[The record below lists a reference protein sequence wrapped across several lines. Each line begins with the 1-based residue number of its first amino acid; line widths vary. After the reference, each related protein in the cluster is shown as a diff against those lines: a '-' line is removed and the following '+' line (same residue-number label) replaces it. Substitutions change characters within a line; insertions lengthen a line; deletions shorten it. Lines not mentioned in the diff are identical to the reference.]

1 MSREESAKK
10 RTSQRQQHEQ
20 ESYNTIHLTQFATT
34 TTTTTMRFTSCLL
47 AAVLASQTAAF
58 TSVRPAGW
66 VATTTRTSSLFATAP
81 VDTGFIA
88 TELRGAAMKL
98 HTTRQAPKEGKVK
111 AQEPQEKYVP
121 THDDYLHFLV
131 DSQYVYQA
139 LEDIVNEKDE
149 LKQYRNTGLERTSC
163 LETDIDFMM
172 KEYNLARPEVGD
184 FGKRYADEI
193 RSITS
198 IPEFMCHYYNFYFAH
213 TAGGRMIGKQMA
225 SLLLEKKTLEFYKV
239 CMMMCSDEFAS
250 VPW

>member
-1 MSREESAKK
+1 
-10 RTSQRQQHEQ
+10 
-20 ESYNTIHLTQFATT
+20 
-34 TTTTTMRFTSCLL
+34 MRFTSCLL
-47 AAVLASQTAAF
+47 ATVLASHKTLAF
-58 TSVRPAGW
+58 TSVRPTGW
-66 VATTTRTSSLFATAP
+66 VVATTQTGALFATAP

-98 HTTRQAPKEGKVK
+98 HTTRQAPKEGQVK

-149 LKQYRNTGLERTSC
+149 LKQFRDTGLERTTG

-172 KEYNLARPEVGD
+172 KEYNLARPAVGD

-239 CMMMCSDEFAS
+239 CMMCCDVFAS
-250 VPW
+250 VPL